1 MYIAFFGKSQ
11 SFEFHA
17 FDEEGIV
24 NDFDSVIKDFELLES
39 KWFTI
44 DSTNNNTILSRYE
57 FASNN
62 KKYCLLKLY
71 GFAQASGGVRV
82 EGSTY
87 GVAFLSQE
95 PLLLSVN
102 NVKLLT
108 LLLKYFSDL
117 CLTNSKFKKPD
128 FKEDSY
134 SIWKAFANQIGYS
147 KIEKGKYLSTLDN
160 NIPIAFLLTDFEQV
174 PVISES
180 LLSKSSMLYFSTD
193 IDHLKRTRERW
204 DKKFQFYLV
213 NQQGTTLYSDP
224 KVNANTDKAKIINP
238 LEDQEISNYDI
249 RLVELEKEL
258 INTRNNHKKVNIRYK
273 KLILLISVVTFVFI
287 VLYFS
292 TFFKNEKQN
301 IAITQ
306 PVVNSNNKINFSKII
321 ADSVM
326 LDTSRSHAAVEFF
339 NSYLLYKKNN
349 SEDSSEKKKKL
360 LNNMLATGRKFKIDS
375 LILIETIK
383 KTIK

>member
-1 MYIAFFGKSQ
+1 MYIVFFGKSQ

-24 NDFDSVIKDFELLES
+24 NDFDTVIKDFELLES

-44 DSTNNNTILSRYE
+44 DSIDNNTILSRYE

-87 GVAFLSQE
+87 GIAFLSQE

-117 CLTNSKFKKPD
+117 CLTNSKFKKSD

-147 KIEKGKYLSTLDN
+147 KIEKGKYLSTFDN

-224 KVNANTDKAKIINP
+224 KVNANTDNAKIINP
-238 LEDQEISNYDI
+238 LKDQEISNYDI
-249 RLVELEKEL
+249 RLLELEKEL
-258 INTRNNHKKVNIRYK
+258 INTRNNHKKVNIRHK
-273 KLILLISVVTFVFI
+273 KFILLISIVTFVFI

-292 TFFKNEKQN
+292 TFFKNEKRN
-301 IAITQ
+301 IVIAQ

-349 SEDSSEKKKKL
+349 LEDSSEKKKKL
-360 LNNMLATGRKFKIDS
+360 LSNMLATGRKFKIDS